1 MQRMRCFWDELQGA
15 VGRQMFR
22 CAAAPALRCRVAE
35 AHVSSCGGRKQRPEL
50 ARMGTR
56 VESNLSNARIRMR
69 ERLLGLGCYDGGCR
83 EDVAVVA
90 TGWWQNPGLYQEKG
104 HLHTSESWG
113 VQEAYGDSEN
123 RTKSVALLY

>member
-1 MQRMRCFWDELQGA
+1 MVVKSRDLSQ
-15 VGRQMFR
+15 
-22 CAAAPALRCRVAE
+22 P
-35 AHVSSCGGRKQRPEL
+35 
-50 ARMGTR
+50 RMGTR
-56 VESNLSNARIRMR
+56 VESNLRNARIPTR